1 MAPYLLLLF
10 LLAFFLHNAEEA
22 VWLVRASAQPL
33 KMKRRPRP
41 TQDQFLFA
49 VLFVTAVAVLI
60 TALYLFYPDQW
71 FLKYA
76 YFGYVGAMILNV
88 LLVHLSST
96 IIEKKYSPGLMTGLL
111 LLVPVNGL
119 LIINAFQSQ
128 LLSIAGFIGA
138 TVIMAVLLLLAIS
151 VLFRLAGKWINY

>member
-1 MAPYLLLLF
+1 MSSHLVLLF
-10 LLAFFLHNAEEA
+10 LLAFSLHNAEEGI
-22 VWLVRASAQPL
+22 WLVRESMQPS
-33 KMKRRPRP
+33 KINKQQRP

-49 VLFVTAVAVLI
+49 VLFVTGVALLV

-88 LLVHLSST
+88 LLVHLPST
-96 IIEKKYSPGLMTGLL
+96 ISQRRYSPGLMTGLL
-111 LLVPVNGL
+111 VLVPVNGL
-119 LIINAFQSQ
+119 LIARAFQIKLVS
-128 LLSIAGFIGA
+128 LVSLIGA
-138 TVIMAVLLLLAIS
+138 TAVMAALLLLAIP